1 MWNFLMGI
9 LFVRA
14 TGTARLV
21 RFALLLILIGA
32 VAAGLIYAHIVFNAV
47 NQRSHTPHVHAYST
61 R

>member
-1 MWNFLMGI
+1 MWNFLLGL

-21 RFALLLILIGA
+21 RYALGMLLVG
-32 VAAGLIYAHIVFNAV
+32 VVVAGLIYTCVVFNAV
-47 NQRSHTPHVHAYST
+47 NERSHAPHAHTHRA